1 MSDGHIKIDTKI
13 DETGLDKGLGSVD
26 KKLKDTEKVTGSTG
40 KAFGAMALKMAG
52 AAAAIKIVGDV
63 VSDLSDAYKKQE
75 KAETQ
80 LEAAAKNNPYLTDS
94 SVVQLKAYTSELQGL
109 STTGD
114 EELLPFMASLAAA
127 GRTQDE
133 IMQIMSASLDMAA
146 SGAFSLDGAVRNL
159 NKSYGGLSGELGESI
174 PEIKALTSEQ
184 LKNGAA
190 TKLMA
195 ERYKGI
201 AAETAKATGTQEQLN
216 NAIGDLKEEFGA
228 GFEKGIAPIR
238 MFFTE
243 LIGGWAAA
251 KKEKREYDEQSS
263 AARSGGKTT
272 EYGATGAA
280 QNIQDEIGLLESRI
294 ATEKRD
300 IVQLERYG
308 VNVEKYNQGI
318 REKIDLLKQERD
330 NMKGAAITARY
341 KGEEEDKEA
350 ARLAKQKKANTDLA
364 DYIAQATAA
373 RDKAIQAIQLK
384 AQAEGVEADE
394 MAILDANMSAYVSL
408 ISESNGLVTTSSAI
422 AKDWLGVVQEQGAAI
437 KDKNRLLE
445 ESAKL
450 QDQLDAAMSAISSV
464 DDRAESVKMQEH
476 LANLDELYRQTITN
490 EQVTMDDKIR
500 IQNEYATAR
509 KELEKGITKAE
520 EEENSKRFENMLSI
534 VNDFASQY
542 QTTMASISELGTQMI
557 EDEAAIKT
565 AKIEEQYEN
574 GEISAEE
581 YEASLEKIN
590 KDAAEKQYKLDMWS
604 WSADLL
610 SGIAN
615 TALGATN
622 ALAQGGPYLGPALAA
637 MITAAGLAQVAT
649 IVANKPTPPSF
660 ATGGVMGGISLTGDK
675 NLALMNSKER
685 VLTAQQNA
693 GFERLVDYATGGG
706 SGANIQIYNNA
717 SNDVNA
723 KAQVTE
729 DGIKVVINR
738 TVAKSMADGKY
749 NTSYRTM
756 QNNFNGV
763 RLNN

>member
-1 MSDGHIKIDTKI
+1 MGDSYVKIGTKL
-13 DETGLDKGLGSVD
+13 DETGVDKGLVSLD
-26 KKLKDTEKVTGSTG
+26 KKLKTAGKATDGTG

-94 SVVQLKAYTSELQGL
+94 SVVQLKAYASELQGL

-238 MFFTE
+238 LFFTE
-243 LIGGWAAA
+243 LIGGWASA
-251 KKEKREYDEQSS
+251 KRATREYEEQTT
-263 AARSGGKTT
+263 AARSGGKAT

-280 QNIQDEIGLLESRI
+280 QEILETISLLDSQIAKTRQAKAELELAGVDVKKYNADLERRI
-294 ATEKRD
+294 A
-300 IVQLERYG
+300 
-308 VNVEKYNQGI
+308 
-318 REKIDLLKQERD
+318 LLKQEYD
-330 NMKGAAITARY
+330 AMKSAAITARY

-350 ARLAKQKKANTDLA
+350 ARLAKQKTDNKALS

-422 AKDWLGVVQEQGAAI
+422 AKDWLGIVQEQGAAI

-464 DDRAESVKMQEH
+464 DDRAESVKMTEQ

-509 KELEKGITKAE
+509 KKLEKGITKAE
-520 EEENSKRFENMLSI
+520 EEENAKRIENMLSI

-565 AKIEEQYEN
+565 AEIEEQYEN

-581 YEASLEKIN
+581 YEAALEKID
-590 KDAAEKQYKLDMWS
+590 KEAAEKQYKLDMWS

-649 IVANKPTPPSF
+649 IVANKPVPPS
-660 ATGGVMGGISLTGDK
+660 
-675 NLALMNSKER
+675 
-685 VLTAQQNA
+685 
-693 GFERLVDYATGGG
+693 YATGGIVPG
-706 SGANIQIYNNA
+706 TSYTGDKVPALVNSGEMILNASQQRNLFDKINSGGGGANVNVYNNA
-717 SNDVNA
+717 ANDVNA
-723 KAQVTE
+723 KATVTE